1 MVIPV
6 PNDPDYIAMMRGLID
21 TLTWSRSFQLHRTE
35 QAARQVADTWQAAFE
50 SQLITFQDCGGTQ
63 MFQLRQNPSNLCQLQ
78 QSLDG
83 GETWTLAF
91 DYAEAACLI
100 PTYPPF
106 PDSGTGNI
114 DAASNVIGNIWF
126 ALVDLAKALCGST
139 QAEYITQATALMQ
152 QYSAGFSADTLLG
165 DIYDTFCAMTEEEQQ
180 EFQDRESYCSQFNEL
195 SNCANIQGVF
205 DLLDCL
211 NELLVEWLDDTNT
224 DLMTLLN
231 KAAATLTG
239 TGMQAAANAGGGGGG
254 AAFGGSCLWEHEFTW
269 ATAEG
274 WSPMEAY
281 GTTMGAI
288 VGGEWYNNVL
298 TPYPFGNR
306 MDVSIYIVLPRL
318 TTIKSIETRY
328 RTGNASGTYYI
339 NASSSTS
346 VQTDYRVYDI
356 VANNDSTETRLWE
369 GSVDMRVIRIGVQL
383 GPASAFAAIENT
395 IITGVGINPF
405 V

>member
-35 QAARQVADTWQAAFE
+35 QAARQVADTWAAAFA

-63 MFQLRQNPSNLCQLQ
+63 MFQLRQNPANLCQLE

-83 GETWTLAF
+83 GETWELAF
-91 DYAEAACLI
+91 DYNLAACLI

-114 DAASNVIGNIWF
+114 DAASNVIGNVWF
-126 ALVDLAKALCGST
+126 GLVDLAKALCGAT

-152 QYSAGFSADTLLG
+152 QYYAGFSNDTLLG
-165 DIYDTFCAMTEEEQQ
+165 DIYDTFCGMTEPEQDA
-180 EFQDRESYCSQFNEL
+180 FLDRESYCSQFNEL

-239 TGMQAAANAGGGGGG
+239 SGMQAAANAGGGGGG
-254 AAFGGSCLWEHEFTW
+254 AAFGNSCLWSHTFDW
-269 ATAEG
+269 SSAEG
-274 WSPMEAY
+274 WQGWYAL
-281 GTTMGAI
+281 GAVRAFLI
-288 VGGEWYNNVL
+288 GGEWYNDVL
-298 TPYPFGNR
+298 TPYSFGNR
-306 MDVSIYIVLPRL
+306 MDCVIYVVLPR
-318 TTIKSIETRY
+318 TTNIRSVETRY
-328 RTGNASGTYYI
+328 RTGNASGTYFI
-339 NASSSTS
+339 NASTSTS
-346 VQTDYRVYDI
+346 VDVDFRVYDA

-369 GSVDMRVIRIGVQL
+369 GSQDMRVIKIGVQL